1 MYFNID
7 LISKFLIESR
17 YEDGSGGCDGCL
29 NWEGVG
35 YQAVRALANIKRKK
49 PELYRSFPISR
60 KTTNNKLQ
68 LAARSLELMFT
79 VPNWPP
85 GARSLTTSL
94 KETGKSRF
102 HELETANKFLS
113 DILSSKNIPYLL
125 FQEISP

>member
-1 MYFNID
+1 MNLLYFKVN
-7 LISKFLIESR
+7 LISKFLIKSR

-35 YQAVRALANIKRKK
+35 YQAVRALANIKNKK

-102 HELETANKFLS
+102 HELETTNKFIFH
-113 DILSSKNIPYLL
+113 ILSSKNIP
-125 FQEISP
+125 

>member
-1 MYFNID
+1 M
-7 LISKFLIESR
+7 ISKFLIKSR

-35 YQAVRALANIKRKK
+35 YQAVRALANIKNKK

-79 VPNWPP
+79 VPTWPP

-102 HELETANKFLS
+102 HELETTNKFIFH
-113 DILSSKNIPYLL
+113 ILSSKNIP
-125 FQEISP
+125 

>member
-1 MYFNID
+1 MI
-7 LISKFLIESR
+7 KSR

-35 YQAVRALANIKRKK
+35 YQAVRALANIKRKH

-85 GARSLTTSL
+85 GARSLTASL

-113 DILSSKNIPYLL
+113 DILSSKNIP
-125 FQEISP
+125 

>member
-1 MYFNID
+1 MH
-7 LISKFLIESR
+7 LISKFLIKSR

-35 YQAVRALANIKRKK
+35 YQSVRALANIRRKK
-49 PELYRSFPISR
+49 PELYRAFPISR

-102 HELETANKFLS
+102 HELEFIFHILFPQKTYHSPCFKKSYPLESFL
-113 DILSSKNIPYLL
+113 
-125 FQEISP
+125 